1 MRRPLLIICSA
12 LLSSSLAGCQDDAE
26 QTTIDRPGSTAATQA
41 TTPAATDA
49 ASELTL
55 ARAGPGPHLTDGAG
69 SALYALQGDIAGEG
83 CVDVCL
89 EAWPPM
95 LVADARPSAAPGLQ
109 PNLVATVQ
117 RPDGTHQVTY
127 GNKPLYRYAG
137 DTGVGRTTGHGVKDR
152 WGQWHLVGPDGGM
165 LPAGAA
171 SAGDPG

>member
-1 MRRPLLIICSA
+1 MRRRLLITCSA
-12 LLSSSLAGCQDDAE
+12 LLSLSLVGCQDDAE
-26 QTTIDRPGSTAATQA
+26 QTTIDRPGSSAAMQA
-41 TTPAATDA
+41 TTPAAMDA
-49 ASELTL
+49 AGDLML
-55 ARAGPGPHLTDGAG
+55 ARTGPGPHLTDGAG

-95 LVADARPSAAPGLQ
+95 LVSDATPSAAAGLQ

-117 RPDGTHQVTY
+117 RPDGMHQVTY

-152 WGQWHLVGPDGGM
+152 WGQWLLVGPDGAM
-165 LPAGAA
+165 LPAGQAG
-171 SAGDPG
+171 AGDPG